1 MPREGVWI
9 RERGQAQAHSAARR
23 GRASMLQYWTRPQY
37 YTMAHPPALL
47 TWHRTSFLIF
57 AFTLQLLLLHH
68 HMLYTFTHPRQDSYM
83 LLLLE
88 VLGCARRYLVAGY
101 AKLQPLATRAGITA
115 STLFLG
121 FVVALYSMAGISM
134 LWHAFF
140 SGRPLVDMVLLLPP
154 LIAVA
159 HDPGLDSSSWQGA
172 HFAEHVRALILD
184 SAEVAFY
191 VGALP
196 SIFARNDFILHE
208 HHESY
213 RVALLTFC
221 NCLVL
226 ELLELLCS
234 ITPERIEGWRD
245 ASPAGGV
252 ELPAPL
258 AAHADGSAAAAM
270 AIVAGGSASAGR
282 AAGASSLGKRGS
294 GGGGGS
300 GGAAGLAARG
310 ARRGG
315 AVADDCPH
323 DEGKPEL
330 GRSELLRFYLENT
343 DRVHMAIVYGQSA
356 VVCVLLAHFL
366 HTHHWRSHAVTLVSN
381 YGLLC
386 LCVLFR
392 KRSRERASAT
402 AAAS

>member
-1 MPREGVWI
+1 
-9 RERGQAQAHSAARR
+9 
-23 GRASMLQYWTRPQY
+23 MLQYMTRPQY
-37 YTMAHPPALL
+37 YAMANPPALL

-57 AFTLQLLLLHH
+57 AFTLQLLWLHH

-101 AKLQPLATRAGITA
+101 AKFQPLAKRAGT
-115 STLFLG
+115 TLFLG
-121 FVVALYSMAGISM
+121 LVAALYTIAGIG
-134 LWHAFF
+134 LFWHAFF

-159 HDPGLDSSSWQGA
+159 HDPGLDSNSWHGA
-172 HFAEHVRALILD
+172 HFAEHLRALVLD
-184 SAEVAFY
+184 CAEAAFY

-208 HHESY
+208 RHESC
-213 RVALLTFC
+213 RIALLTFC

-234 ITPERIEGWRD
+234 ITPERLQLEGWLD
-245 ASPAGGV
+245 TSSAGGA
-252 ELPAPL
+252 ELPTAL
-258 AAHADGSAAAAM
+258 TAHADGSAAAAM
-270 AIVAGGSASAGR
+270 AIAPGGSASACR
-282 AAGASSLGKRGS
+282 AAGASSSGKRASGS
-294 GGGGGS
+294 GSGS
-300 GGAAGLAARG
+300 GGAAGMAAGMAARG
-310 ARRGG
+310 TKRGG
-315 AVADDCPH
+315 AVVVADDCSH
-323 DEGKPEL
+323 DQGKPEL
-330 GRSELLRFYLENT
+330 GKSELLRFYLENT

-356 VVCVLLAHFL
+356 LVCVLLAHFL
-366 HTHHWRSHAVTLVSN
+366 HTHHWRTHAVTLVSN

-392 KRSRERASAT
+392 KHSRERASAT

>member
-1 MPREGVWI
+1 
-9 RERGQAQAHSAARR
+9 
-23 GRASMLQYWTRPQY
+23 MLQYMTRPQY
-37 YTMAHPPALL
+37 YAMAHPPALL

-101 AKLQPLATRAGITA
+101 AKFQPLAKRAGT
-115 STLFLG
+115 TLFLG
-121 FVVALYSMAGISM
+121 LVAALYSIAGISM

-159 HDPGLDSSSWQGA
+159 HDPGLDSNSWQGA
-172 HFAEHVRALILD
+172 HFAEHVRALVLD
-184 SAEVAFY
+184 CAEAAFY

-208 HHESY
+208 HHESC
-213 RVALLTFC
+213 RIALLTFC

-234 ITPERIEGWRD
+234 ITPERLQLEGWLD
-245 ASPAGGV
+245 ASSAGGA
-252 ELPAPL
+252 ELPTPS

-270 AIVAGGSASAGR
+270 AITSGGSASAVPSSCR
-282 AAGASSLGKRGS
+282 AAGASSSGKRAS
-294 GGGGGS
+294 GGGSGS
-300 GGAAGLAARG
+300 GGAAGMAAGMAARG
-310 ARRGG
+310 AKRGG
-315 AVADDCPH
+315 AVVVADDCPH
-323 DEGKPEL
+323 DQGKPEL
-330 GRSELLRFYLENT
+330 GKSELLRFYLENT

-356 VVCVLLAHFL
+356 LVCVLLAHFL
-366 HTHHWRSHAVTLVSN
+366 HTHHWRTHAVTLVSN

-392 KRSRERASAT
+392 KHSRERASAT